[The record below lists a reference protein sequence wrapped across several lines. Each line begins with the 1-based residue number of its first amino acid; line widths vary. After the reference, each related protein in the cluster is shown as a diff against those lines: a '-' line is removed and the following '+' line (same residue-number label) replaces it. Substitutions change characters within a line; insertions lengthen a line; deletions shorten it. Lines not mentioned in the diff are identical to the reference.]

1 MLRRYTII
9 VLLCFSFGSL
19 DAQQFGIFNTNTMFD
34 GLENPAQKTFQ
45 LDYSRKYNSNFFLP
59 SFGAT
64 GSNKGNNDFV
74 RSLINERKFNASN
87 VDLSTNHQ
95 NVVNFNSN
103 IYIATLK
110 IFQSYKY
117 QKEIGLSWQVKSEG
131 RAEYTNET
139 IAFFDTFRRFEES
152 GLTEFDEAFNN
163 KGFAQSYHQFSFSYR
178 EKYDKKLAFGVKVSL
193 LSGITYNKLNI
204 LESSFTENVVDSSI
218 NIGLKGSYHAN
229 FLKDDELS
237 RRNLVPT
244 FKNPG
249 LSLTFGTTYTATNG
263 TFIMANVKDLG
274 LIRWAKSSV
283 VADFDD
289 NIIISGYDD
298 LSSKAVENRI
308 TDVVIEST
316 GRKAFYALT
325 NAKVDFLI
333 SRPFSFYTP
342 SLILSKNVFYKG
354 GDVAL
359 VNKFSYNDFS
369 VSAIP
374 NYNIDGLM
382 LFGMQGMYKTPN
394 FEVFLGSDNLFKSV
408 SVYNGLRSRDAT
420 IGSGYSSVSF
430 YMGVGIKFGNTVEH
444 PQNSST
450 MPGIND
456 NQTSFFGR
464 LFSVF
469 SRRR

>member
-139 IAFFDTFRRFEES
+139 VAFFDTFRRFEES

-178 EKYDKKLAFGVKVSL
+178 ENYDKKLAFGVKVSL

>member
-139 IAFFDTFRRFEES
+139 VAFFDTFRRFQQS

-178 EKYDKKLAFGVKVSL
+178 ENYDKKLAFGVKVSL